1 MASVCIK
8 TIWTISA
15 KLRLTSDKRQ
25 GIWML
30 EICLKSWNTY
40 VHTSMVSICWKQA
53 KGLYCLSA
61 TTFFLN
67 WCILE
72 QIVVYPI
79 EKSKKNLFFKKHIW
93 QNLSIWHVHDFLW
106 RLPEC
111 RWILCHQ
118 IRLFSGYDRY
128 VVCKLM
134 FYKFLRI
141 FNLFPRW
148 NKISF

>member
-8 TIWTISA
+8 TIRTISA

-61 TTFFLN
+61 TTFFFN

-79 EKSKKNLFFKKHIW
+79 EKSKKTFSLKNIFGKTFLYDTCMIFCEDY
-93 QNLSIWHVHDFLW
+93 LSVGGF
-106 RLPEC
+106 C
-111 RWILCHQ
+111 AT
-118 IRLFSGYDRY
+118 
-128 VVCKLM
+128 KLDCSPAM
-134 FYKFLRI
+134 I
-141 FNLFPRW
+141 DMSSVN
-148 NKISF
+148 